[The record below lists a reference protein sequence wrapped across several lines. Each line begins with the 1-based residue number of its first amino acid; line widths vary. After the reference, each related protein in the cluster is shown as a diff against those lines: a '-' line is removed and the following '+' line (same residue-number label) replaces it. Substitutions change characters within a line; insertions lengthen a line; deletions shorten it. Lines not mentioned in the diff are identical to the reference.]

1 MTCGVTV
8 PKRKVPVI
16 PATPA
21 NLPTPIGIR
30 ELDRFSDESIDR
42 WNAYSKDLDELEAN
56 LHFALE
62 PERRRLRSELIAAL
76 QQHQS
81 NPVDIQEWVRIV
93 DFQFTLM
100 PLSSAGSLTGY
111 GARFNVGMDL
121 DPGTLNP
128 WPALYIAEEYETAY
142 REKFQLKSSQL
153 IDGLKPEE
161 LALEHGKSHTTVIL
175 QGQIDHVFDMTA
187 PRHLEAV
194 AKVLKKIKM
203 PDRAKSLKKR
213 LRMKPGDLSMIHN
226 GQGLYDAVLR
236 QNWRLL
242 PAQFGLPARSH
253 VLAELVRASG
263 FAAILY
269 KSTMGPGKCLAIFP
283 DKLSDSAYV
292 ELADK
297 APPQVKHTRL
307 DNNSADDLA
316 GWSIL
321 PSSFDR

>member
-1 MTCGVTV
+1 M
-8 PKRKVPVI
+8 PKRNVPVI
-16 PATPA
+16 PVAPA
-21 NLPTPIGIR
+21 NPPTPIGIR
-30 ELDRFSDESIDR
+30 ELDRFSSESIDR

-81 NPVDIQEWVRIV
+81 NPLDIQGWVRIV

-111 GARFNVGMDL
+111 GARFNAGMDL
-121 DPGTLNP
+121 DHGTLNP
-128 WPALYIAEEYETAY
+128 WPALYIAEDYETAY

-153 IDGLKPEE
+153 IDGLKPDE
-161 LALEHGKSHTTVIL
+161 LALEHGRSHTTVIL
-175 QGQIDHVFDMTA
+175 KGQVDRVFDMTSS
-187 PRHLEAV
+187 RHLDAV

-203 PDRAKSLKKR
+203 PERAKSLKKR
-213 LRMKPGDLSMIHN
+213 LRMKPNDLSMIQN

-253 VLAELVRASG
+253 VLAELVRAAG
-263 FAAILY
+263 FSAILY
-269 KSTMGPGKCLAIFP
+269 RSTMGSGNCLAIFP
-283 DKLSDSAYV
+283 DKLSGSAYV

-297 APPQVKHTRL
+297 PPPEVRHIRL
-307 DNNSADDLA
+307 DGNSADDLA
-316 GWSIL
+316 GWDIL
-321 PSSFDR
+321 PSTFGR

>member
-1 MTCGVTV
+1 M
-8 PKRKVPVI
+8 PKRKFPVI
-16 PATPA
+16 PVARGNP
-21 NLPTPIGIR
+21 PPPIGIR

-42 WNAYSKDLDELEAN
+42 WNAYSKDLDELAAN
-56 LHFALE
+56 LYFALE

-81 NPVDIQEWVRIV
+81 SPVNIQGWVRIV

-128 WPALYIAEEYETAY
+128 WPALYIAEDYETAY

-161 LALEHGKSHTTVIL
+161 LALEHGRSHTTVIL
-175 QGQIDHVFDMTA
+175 QGQIDCVFDMTA
-187 PRHLEAV
+187 PRHLDAV
-194 AKVLKKIKM
+194 ANVLKKIKM
-203 PDRAKSLKKR
+203 PERAKSLKKR
-213 LRMKPGDLSMIHN
+213 LRMKPGDLSMVQS
-226 GQGLYDAVLR
+226 GLGLYHAVL
-236 QNWRLL
+236 QHNWRLQ

-253 VLAELVRASG
+253 VLAELVRAAG
-263 FAAILY
+263 FEAILY
-269 KSTMGPGKCLAIFP
+269 KSTMGSGKCLAIFP
-283 DKLSDSAYV
+283 DKLSGSAYV

-307 DNNSADDLA
+307 DDSSADDLA
-316 GWSIL
+316 GWNIL
-321 PSSFDR
+321 PPNFGS